1 MFAAFKRFFP
11 DSYLAAVVKPDAAQV
26 LKGLPYLDEIIS
38 FDKKKSHRGI
48 SGLRK
53 LAADLQSRD
62 FDILLSP
69 HSSYRTAFLSRLSKI
84 PERYGYLDASFSRI
98 AYNHRLPRHS
108 SQPEILRLLS
118 FLSDS
123 VCPDASKASTDL
135 VLAEDQAC
143 VLEAES
149 VLRKHEASRPI
160 LLAPSSVWA
169 TKRWTPAGFAEL
181 AGKLVR
187 KHKCKILLVGSPSDK
202 AICEQVMAFIR
213 DLQPLF
219 VQDRVTVA
227 AGETSLRGFYSLV
240 KRSRLLV
247 SNDSAP
253 VHYACAAKTPVVALF
268 GPTVPALGYAPIT
281 KNSRIAEI
289 NLACRPCGTHGGK
302 VCPLSHFRCMK
313 ELTADMVMAK
323 VSELLPE

>member
-1 MFAAFKRFFP
+1 
-11 DSYLAAVVKPDAAQV
+11 
-26 LKGLPYLDEIIS
+26 
-38 FDKKKSHRGI
+38 
-48 SGLRK
+48 
-53 LAADLQSRD
+53 
-62 FDILLSP
+62 
-69 HSSYRTAFLSRLSKI
+69 
-84 PERYGYLDASFSRI
+84 
-98 AYNHRLPRHS
+98 
-108 SQPEILRLLS
+108 
-118 FLSDS
+118 
-123 VCPDASKASTDL
+123 
-135 VLAEDQAC
+135 
-143 VLEAES
+143 
-149 VLRKHEASRPI
+149 
-160 LLAPSSVWA
+160 
-169 TKRWTPAGFAEL
+169 
-181 AGKLVR
+181 
-187 KHKCKILLVGSPSDK
+187 
-202 AICEQVMAFIR
+202 MAFIR

-313 ELTADMVMAK
+313 ELTADMVMGK